1 MLKTLLLL
9 LTLFAVAAEA
19 SLYLAVDPRRTD
31 AQIQKIN
38 GDHTVLTPHG
48 KSNGLLLITLG
59 GTNSTPDELLAF
71 QQTGAAQGYHVIGID
86 YPNRVITTICRNQTD
101 RECFNKF
108 RDEVVSGAP
117 VSPLTEVNAANCILN
132 RVQKLLQHLTHEAWP
147 GRWSQFL
154 DELGN
159 LNWRRTVLA
168 GHSQGS
174 GHAAYLA
181 QIFGVQGV
189 ILIAG
194 PQDVSAA
201 GPASWLVRAGHT
213 PGDHYY
219 ALLHEKDPFGADWQV
234 EAVRRLSGGSA
245 QIILSKTEVDNPHMA
260 LITRAFEQS
269 WALLLRLPY
278 LKKENLWRMR

>member
-1 MLKTLLLL
+1 MIQVLWLLLAV
-9 LTLFAVAAEA
+9 FASQAEA

-31 AQIQKIN
+31 PLIQKIN

-59 GTNSTPDELLAF
+59 GTHSAPDELLDF
-71 QQTGAAQGYHVIGID
+71 QQTAAAQGYHVLGVD
-86 YPNRVITTICRNQTD
+86 YPNRVITTVCRQQSD

-108 RDEVVSGAP
+108 RDEIVRGSA
-117 VSPLTEVNAANCILN
+117 VSPWTEVNTANCILN
-132 RVQKLLQHLTHEAWP
+132 RVQKLLQYLTLERWP
-147 GRWSQFL
+147 GRWPQYL
-154 DELGN
+154 DEYGS

-194 PQDVSAA
+194 PQDVSTY
-201 GPASWLVRAGHT
+201 GPASWLARSGPT
-213 PGDHYY
+213 PGDAYY
-219 ALLHEKDPFGADWQV
+219 ALLHERDPFGADWQA

-245 QIILSKTEVDNPHMA
+245 QVIVSKAEVDNPHMA

-278 LKKENLWRMR
+278 LKKENLWRRH